1 MAKIKHPDEIA
12 FAGDYNLAHIDLFNH
27 KGEALDLKNI
37 VQELNI
43 YESIYKNAL
52 TGSIVVADANNFI
65 GKMDIQGLERLSF
78 KLETPGVHTKELS
91 IDASMETGEPFHVYK
106 ISDRKQLNQNL
117 TLYTLHFASREF
129 MRNLRTKVSQA
140 YSGTLD
146 SAVMSIFQDK
156 NYLDSRKH
164 LYYEPTGNNDK
175 IVIPNL
181 RPFDAINMIAKKAL
195 PQKSHGVGYYFYETT
210 KGFHFKSWENMCSS
224 NGVSPRRPKQTFY
237 YMQMKID
244 DPDIEDKIGHEY
256 KSVESYR
263 FINNFHD
270 VAANTAL
277 GTYGHRV
284 ITHNMFDKTY
294 NESDY
299 NYHTQFGSSIHA
311 DYENNYTDEGKHAV
325 VDSVVDYDNLTN
337 VSDYPESRVSLQ
349 SSTKFLHDDDVGMYG
364 IDAFLD
370 GSTTAQRVSQK
381 NQVVH
386 GTTLKLL
393 VKGQSYIQVGDVIE
407 FNLRPQD
414 TNKEL
419 IDVKDHRFAGK
430 YIVTKIRH
438 KVSNSEYK
446 MVLECAKDSSFS
458 SLASGTVKW
467 TTKKQRGMIV
477 TTYTDQELDVNE

>member
-1 MAKIKHPDEIA
+1 
-12 FAGDYNLAHIDLFNH
+12 
-27 KGEALDLKNI
+27 
-37 VQELNI
+37 
-43 YESIYKNAL
+43 
-52 TGSIVVADANNFI
+52 
-65 GKMDIQGLERLSF
+65 
-78 KLETPGVHTKELS
+78 
-91 IDASMETGEPFHVYK
+91 
-106 ISDRKQLNQNL
+106 
-117 TLYTLHFASREF
+117 
-129 MRNLRTKVSQA
+129 
-140 YSGTLD
+140 
-146 SAVMSIFQDK
+146 
-156 NYLDSRKH
+156 
-164 LYYEPTGNNDK
+164 
-175 IVIPNL
+175 
-181 RPFDAINMIAKKAL
+181 
-195 PQKSHGVGYYFYETT
+195 
-210 KGFHFKSWENMCSS
+210 
-224 NGVSPRRPKQTFY
+224 
-237 YMQMKID
+237 
-244 DPDIEDKIGHEY
+244 
-256 KSVESYR
+256 
-263 FINNFHD
+263 
-270 VAANTAL
+270 
-277 GTYGHRV
+277 
-284 ITHNMFDKTY
+284 MFDKTY

-311 DYENNYTDEGKHAV
+311 DHENNYTDQGKHAV

-419 IDVKDHRFAGK
+419 INVKDHRFAGK